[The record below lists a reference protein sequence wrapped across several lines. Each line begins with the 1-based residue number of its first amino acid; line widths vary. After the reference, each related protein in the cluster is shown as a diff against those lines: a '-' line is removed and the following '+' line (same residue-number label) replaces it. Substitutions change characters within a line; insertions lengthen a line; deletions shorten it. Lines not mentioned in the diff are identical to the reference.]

1 MKVTLNNE
9 QILEDVLFAG
19 DIIRYTI
26 LEDDVVSVK
35 LGLISFDEENDEFDL
50 VELETGRSLYIGSS
64 DDNKSIRKSKLNTS
78 FEYLDEMIKISKIE
92 KLSNF
97 SITLEG

>member
-1 MKVTLNNE
+1 MKVTLNNK
-9 QILEDVLFAG
+9 QILEDILFAG

-26 LEDDVVSVK
+26 LESDVVSVK
-35 LGLISFDEENDEFDL
+35 LGLITFDEENNEFDL
-50 VELETGRSLYIGSS
+50 VELETGRSLYLGSS
-64 DDNKSIRKSKLNTS
+64 GGNKSIRKETIRDL
-78 FEYLDEMIKISKIE
+78 EYLGQVIKISKIE

>member
-1 MKVTLNNE
+1 MKVTLNNKK
-9 QILEDVLFAG
+9 ILENVLFAG
-19 DIIRYTI
+19 DVIRYTI

-35 LGLISFDEENDEFDL
+35 LGLITFDEENNEFDL
-50 VELETGRSLYIGSS
+50 VELETGRSLYLGSS
-64 DDNKSIRKSKLNTS
+64 DGDKSIRKETIRDL
-78 FEYLDEMIKISKIE
+78 EYLGQVIKVTKIE

>member
-1 MKVTLNNE
+1 MKVTLNNK
-9 QILEDVLFAG
+9 QILENVLFAG

-26 LEDDVVSVK
+26 LEDDVVSIK
-35 LGLISFDEENDEFDL
+35 LGLITFDEENNEFDL
-50 VELETGRSLYIGSS
+50 VELETGRSLYLGSS
-64 DDNKSIRKSKLNTS
+64 DVDKSIKKESIRDL
-78 FEYLDEMIKISKIE
+78 EYLGEMIKISKIE

>member
-1 MKVTLNNE
+1 MKVTLNNK
-9 QILEDVLFAG
+9 QILENVLFAG

-26 LEDDVVSVK
+26 LEDDVVSIK
-35 LGLISFDEENDEFDL
+35 LGLITFDEENDEFDL
-50 VELETGRSLYIGSS
+50 VELETGRALYLGPS
-64 DDNKSIRKSKLNTS
+64 DGNKSIKKEMIRGL
-78 FEYLDEMIKISKIE
+78 EYLGKMIKISKIE

>member
-1 MKVTLNNE
+1 MKVTLNSQKVSE
-9 QILEDVLFAG
+9 EVLFAG
-19 DIIRYTI
+19 DIIRFTSNEENEEKI
-26 LEDDVVSVK
+26 K

-64 DDNKSIRKSKLNTS
+64 YDNKSIRKSRINDS
-78 FEYLDEMIKISKIE
+78 FEYLGEIIKISKIE

>member
-1 MKVTLNNE
+1 MRVTLNNN
-9 QILEDVLFAG
+9 QILKDVLFAG

-26 LEDDVVSVK
+26 LEDDVVSIK
-35 LGLISFDEENDEFDL
+35 LGLITFDEENNEFDL
-50 VELETGRSLYIGSS
+50 VELETGRSLYLGSS
-64 DDNKSIRKSKLNTS
+64 DGDKLIKKEEIRDL
-78 FEYLDEMIKISKIE
+78 EYLGRVIKITKIE

>member
-1 MKVTLNNE
+1 MKVTLNNK
-9 QILEDVLFAG
+9 QILENVLFAG

-26 LEDDVVSVK
+26 LEGDVVSVK
-35 LGLISFDEENDEFDL
+35 LGLITFDEENNEFDL
-50 VELETGRSLYIGSS
+50 VELETGRSLYLGSS
-64 DDNKSIRKSKLNTS
+64 DGNKSIKKESIGDL
-78 FEYLDEMIKISKIE
+78 EYLCRTIKLTKIE

>member
-1 MKVTLNNE
+1 MKVTLNNKK
-9 QILEDVLFAG
+9 ILENVLFAG

-26 LEDDVVSVK
+26 LEDDVVSIK
-35 LGLISFDEENDEFDL
+35 LGLITFDEENNEFDL
-50 VELETGRSLYIGSS
+50 VELETGRSLYLGSS
-64 DDNKSIRKSKLNTS
+64 DGDKSIRKETIGDL
-78 FEYLDEMIKISKIE
+78 EYLGQVIKISKIE

>member
-1 MKVTLNNE
+1 MKVTLNNK
-9 QILEDVLFAG
+9 QILENVLFAG

-26 LEDDVVSVK
+26 LEDDVVSIK
-35 LGLISFDEENDEFDL
+35 LGLITFDEENNEFDL
-50 VELETGRSLYIGSS
+50 VELETGRALYLGSS
-64 DDNKSIRKSKLNTS
+64 DGNKSIKKETIRNL
-78 FEYLDEMIKISKIE
+78 EYLGKMIKISKIE

>member
-1 MKVTLNNE
+1 MKVILNNK
-9 QILEDVLFAG
+9 QILKDVLFAG

-26 LEDDVVSVK
+26 LEDDIVSIK
-35 LGLISFDEENDEFDL
+35 LGLITFDEENDEFDL
-50 VELETGRSLYIGSS
+50 IELETGRSLYLGPS
-64 DDNKSIRKSKLNTS
+64 DDNKSIQKSKFNTP
-78 FEYLDEMIKISKIE
+78 FEYLGKMIKISKIE

>member
-1 MKVTLNNE
+1 MRVTLNNN
-9 QILEDVLFAG
+9 QILKDVLFAG

-26 LEDDVVSVK
+26 LEDDVVSIK
-35 LGLISFDEENDEFDL
+35 LGLITFDEENNEFDL
-50 VELETGRSLYIGSS
+50 VELETGRSLYLGSS
-64 DDNKSIRKSKLNTS
+64 DGDKLIKKEAIRDL
-78 FEYLDEMIKISKIE
+78 EYLGRVIKLAKIE

>member
-1 MKVTLNNE
+1 MKVTLNNK
-9 QILEDVLFAG
+9 QILENVLFSG
-19 DIIRYTI
+19 DVIRYTI
-26 LEDDVVSVK
+26 LEDDVMSIK

-50 VELETGRSLYIGSS
+50 IELETGRSLYLGPSYG
-64 DDNKSIRKSKLNTS
+64 DKSIRKETIKD
-78 FEYLDEMIKISKIE
+78 FEYLGRIIKITKIE